1 MPAALI
7 ASAPRLQ
14 QRSAS
19 VQPDTW
25 DAAART
31 VEVVWAAGAIVRRRD
46 PWTGGG
52 YDEELIVS
60 NEAIDMSRFAA
71 GTVQVLDGHDR
82 YSGVR
87 AIIGIA
93 ERAWIARGEARALL
107 RLSDR
112 PELAGIVAD
121 IGNGLIKGISVGY
134 SADAVERLPAE
145 SRADGVTDAPL
156 WRITRWTPHEISFVA
171 VPADPNTGTRSLPAP
186 NINHPEERTM
196 PSTPALAPERDTAAE
211 IIDLCTRHGVA
222 ELAAGLVRAGNTIE
236 QARAAVLN
244 ELALRDAAAG
254 GHVNVRPMPHG
265 PARDDADHLTL
276 MTEALSVRMGAA
288 PTQPQAFG
296 VNPFRNAR
304 VSDMA
309 REILERAGTRTTSM
323 SQEQL
328 IERGLHSTSDF
339 PALLQGAGNRVLRD
353 GYEAYEGGIRRIAR
367 QASARDFRAKQSISL
382 GEWPKLLPVA
392 EGGEFKHGTM
402 AEATEAYTL
411 TTWGRI
417 FGITRQAL
425 LNDDLAAFGTM
436 AARVGRAAAE
446 TEATVLAAL
455 LTGNP
460 TMSDSKALFHTDHGN
475 LATGGGSA
483 LDMTALSTARKAMRL
498 QKGLDGQTI
507 IDVTPVYLVVPA
519 ALETVAEQ
527 LVATLQPGAITSVN
541 PFAGKLQVVVDP
553 RLDASSVTAWYLA
566 ASQAQIDT
574 IEYSY
579 LEGSSGP
586 QLITREGFEVDGL
599 ELKARLD
606 FGAGVLD
613 WRGLYKAAGA

>member
-1 MPAALI
+1 
-7 ASAPRLQ
+7 
-14 QRSAS
+14 
-19 VQPDTW
+19 
-25 DAAART
+25 
-31 VEVVWAAGAIVRRRD
+31 
-46 PWTGGG
+46 
-52 YDEELIVS
+52 
-60 NEAIDMSRFAA
+60 
-71 GTVQVLDGHDR
+71 
-82 YSGVR
+82 
-87 AIIGIA
+87 
-93 ERAWIARGEARALL
+93 
-107 RLSDR
+107 
-112 PELAGIVAD
+112 
-121 IGNGLIKGISVGY
+121 
-134 SADAVERLPAE
+134 
-145 SRADGVTDAPL
+145 
-156 WRITRWTPHEISFVA
+156 
-171 VPADPNTGTRSLPAP
+171 
-186 NINHPEERTM
+186 
-196 PSTPALAPERDTAAE
+196 
-211 IIDLCTRHGVA
+211 
-222 ELAAGLVRAGNTIE
+222 
-236 QARAAVLN
+236 
-244 ELALRDAAAG
+244 
-254 GHVNVRPMPHG
+254 
-265 PARDDADHLTL
+265 
-276 MTEALSVRMGAA
+276 
-288 PTQPQAFG
+288 
-296 VNPFRNAR
+296 
-304 VSDMA
+304 MA

-328 IERGLHSTSDF
+328 IERGLHSTGDF
-339 PALLQGAGNRVLRD
+339 PALLQGAGNRVLRA

-367 QASARDFRAKQSISL
+367 QASVRDFRARQAVNL

-425 LNDDLAAFGTM
+425 LNDDLDAFGTM

-446 TEATVLAAL
+446 TESTVLAAL
-455 LTGNP
+455 LTSNP
-460 TMSDSKALFHTDHGN
+460 VMSDGKALFHADHGN
-475 LATGGGSA
+475 IATGGGSA
-483 LDMTALSTARKAMRL
+483 LDVAALSAARKAMRL

-507 IDVTPVYLVVPA
+507 VDVTPVYLVVPA